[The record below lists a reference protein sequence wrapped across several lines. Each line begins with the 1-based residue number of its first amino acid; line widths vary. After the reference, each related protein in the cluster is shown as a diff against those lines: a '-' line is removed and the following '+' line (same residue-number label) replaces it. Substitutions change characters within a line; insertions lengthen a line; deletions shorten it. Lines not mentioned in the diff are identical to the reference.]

1 MKRSKFIQSLGIG
14 AGGLL
19 LPSAY
24 ISTKSIMIYDNYV
37 RGLEF
42 YNYRKLRQ
50 EIKEGDAILLVREE
64 DNMHDSFA
72 TAIYFN
78 DFKLGYIPAYEN
90 IVIANMLDAGVELKT
105 FVSSSDLNTGLH
117 YALSIKVFAELVIPT
132 EKLIDVIKEEKRAD
146 DLPDLYREF

>member
-1 MKRSKFIQSLGIG
+1 MKRSKFIQSLGIS

-19 LPSAY
+19 LPGAY
-24 ISTKSIMIYDNYV
+24 ISSKSIMIYDNYV

-42 YNYRKLRQ
+42 YNYRKLRN
-50 EIKEGDAILLVREE
+50 EIKEGDAISLVREE

-105 FVSSSDLNTGLH
+105 FVSSIDNKAGLQ
-117 YALSIKVFAELVIPT
+117 YALSINVFAELVIPT
-132 EKLIDVIKEEKRAD
+132 EKLVTVLKEEKRAD
-146 DLPDLYREF
+146 DAPDLYREF

>member
-1 MKRSKFIQSLGIG
+1 MKRSKFIQNLGLG

-19 LPSAY
+19 LPNAL
-24 ISTKSIMIYDNYV
+24 ISSKSIMIYDNYV

-50 EIKEGDAILLVREE
+50 EIKEGDAITLVREE
-64 DNMHDSFA
+64 DNIHDSFA

-105 FVSSSDLNTGLH
+105 FASSIDIDSGLQ
-117 YALSIKVFAELVIPT
+117 YAFSIKVFAELVVST
-132 EKLIDVIKEEKRAD
+132 DKLITILKEDKRAD
-146 DLPDLYREF
+146 DAPDLYREF